1 MEKNKNTTKEE
12 ENKKKLEQ
20 VKAMREELAKS
31 MGTSNYFFY
40 LESNINSKVT
50 RGI

>member
-1 MEKNKNTTKEE
+1 METENKTKEE

-20 VKAMREELAKS
+20 VKAMREELARS
-31 MGTSNYFFY
+31 MGASNYFFY
-40 LESNINSKVT
+40 LEANIKSKAT

>member
-1 MEKNKNTTKEE
+1 MESKNKTKED

-20 VKAMREELAKS
+20 VKAMREELARS

-40 LESNINSKVT
+40 LESNIKSKAT

>member
-1 MEKNKNTTKEE
+1 MESENKTKED

-20 VKAMREELAKS
+20 VKAMREELARS

-40 LESNINSKVT
+40 LESNIKSKAT

>member
-1 MEKNKNTTKEE
+1 MESENKTKED

-20 VKAMREELAKS
+20 VKAMREELARS
-31 MGTSNYFFY
+31 MGSSNYFFY
-40 LESNINSKVT
+40 LESNIKSKAT

>member
-1 MEKNKNTTKEE
+1 MEKNENTTKEE

-40 LESNINSKVT
+40 LESNIKSRAT

>member
-1 MEKNKNTTKEE
+1 MEKNENTTKE

>member
-1 MEKNKNTTKEE
+1 METENKTKEE

-20 VKAMREELAKS
+20 VKAMREELARS

-40 LESNINSKVT
+40 LESNIKSKAT